1 MSNSS
6 SCSYI
11 NKNGKQCGGTI
22 TDNGIIC
29 NKHTKKNQKGG
40 FLYEMIY
47 PLGASVGAA
56 TYTLFKLN
64 NIVGDW
70 YINRNKKNNK

>member
-1 MSNSS
+1 MHKD
-6 SCSYI
+6 I
-11 NKNGKQCGGTI
+11 KQH
-22 TDNGIIC
+22 
-29 NKHTKKNQKGG
+29 NKHNKKNQKGG